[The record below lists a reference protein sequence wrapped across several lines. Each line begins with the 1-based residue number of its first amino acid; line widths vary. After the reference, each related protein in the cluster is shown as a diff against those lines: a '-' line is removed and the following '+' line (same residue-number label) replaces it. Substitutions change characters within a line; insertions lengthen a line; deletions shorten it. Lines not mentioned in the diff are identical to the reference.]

1 MAAKV
6 HKEKQFPPIARESEP
21 KNATVDQRKGQQV
34 DAMQLQWMRLNSLF
48 QNNTEGMA
56 MTDDFGNILM
66 ANQSFCKI
74 LQKSQ
79 AEVLEMRVQDIL
91 PLKGLQ
97 EITAK
102 AHLQAISRQ
111 GHYVIGT
118 KIRERRYLGVR
129 HVVMEEGK
137 DQHHLLLYLSELT
150 EKVREQAKQAEK
162 EEMLLQVLENSQEPF
177 LLLDTALT
185 ITAFNTIGANLLYQ
199 NSGRKAEKGA
209 SMLDYGKSERQKE
222 KSWKLFRE
230 VLSGLIVEREM
241 KFVPPGTAFQST
253 YKITYLP
260 FFDAE
265 GGIYG
270 IYISG
275 RDITNR
281 LTDAQTIAEKEVFQ
295 EVLQR
300 GAHGAM
306 LILTPSLTIRYA
318 TPAVHRLLGY
328 TANEM
333 TGQNLTEYLP
343 AKQLTELQRYWQT
356 LSHDALSEIEGTL
369 VFQASEARL
378 KQLRYTVY
386 DYQQVPAVQ
395 GYVLQLSDATDL
407 QQREREIQLL
417 QRVLERKAF
426 FKANAVLVFNDAG
439 KVLHVFAPEI
449 FQTQFPALVRAES
462 SLGGCLQSLGKQ
474 PAPSYKRLKAGQ
486 LMSFESEVMS
496 EAGIVRLL
504 NVHAEQYTLGD
515 TSVVYMLFLGDG
527 NVALEIE
534 RLAKNSAAASRKLDL
549 ITNQHQKL
557 LSLFGHLHD
566 IIGLLPWVYE
576 LDRQEFR
583 FDSALKQAVL
593 LERKAKRGLVLKVDA
608 VHPADIVLFDSLK
621 IAQKSS
627 KPQQFEVRMLNADGL
642 YQPYLHW
649 ATYHSASRTWEG
661 MWLAL
666 PSAEFS
672 KGNPFLDLQGIWANL
687 GFGIV
692 QITRFGLEMQY
703 ANDLAIELL
712 GLPTSA
718 VGLPIEGI
726 GVLKETSFSKACQKL
741 VLLEEGM
748 QLDYYH
754 APTGFWLHLHLY
766 INVSHI
772 TVLMSK

>member
-48 QNNTEGMA
+48 QHNTEGMA

-79 AEVLEMRVQDIL
+79 AEVLEMRVQDL
-91 PLKGLQ
+91 LSLKGLQ

-102 AHLQAISRQ
+102 AHLQAIARQ

-185 ITAFNTIGANLLYQ
+185 ITAFNPIGANLLYQ
-199 NSGRKAEKGA
+199 NSGRQAEKGA
-209 SMLDYGKSERQKE
+209 SILDYGKSEREKE

-253 YKITYLP
+253 YKVTFLP
-260 FFDAE
+260 FFDGE

-275 RDITNR
+275 RDITSR

-295 EVLQR
+295 EVLER

-318 TPAVHRLLGY
+318 TPAVQRLLGFS
-328 TANEM
+328 ANEM
-333 TGQNLTEYLP
+333 TGQSLADYLP
-343 AKQLTELQRYWQT
+343 AQQLTELQNYWQT
-356 LSHDALSEIEGTL
+356 LSQPTLSEIEGTL
-369 VFQASEARL
+369 VFQAAKGSF

-407 QQREREIQLL
+407 QLRETEIQLL
-417 QRVLERKAF
+417 HRVLERKAF
-426 FKANAVLVFNDAG
+426 FRANTALVFNIEG
-439 KVLHVFAPEI
+439 RVIHVFAPEV
-449 FQTQFPALVRAES
+449 FQSQFPALVRTES
-462 SLGGCLQSLGKQ
+462 SLGGCLQLLGKQ
-474 PAPSYKRLKAGQ
+474 PAPSYKRLKAGEV
-486 LMSFESEVMS
+486 MSFESEVMS
-496 EAGIVRLL
+496 EAGMVRLL
-504 NVHAEQYTLGD
+504 SVHAEQFTLID
-515 TSVVYMLFLGDG
+515 TKIVYMLFLGDG

-534 RLAKNSAAASRKLDL
+534 RLAKNSAFALKKLDL
-549 ITNQHQKL
+549 ITSQHQKL
-557 LSLFGHLHD
+557 ASLFGHLQGLT
-566 IIGLLPWVYE
+566 GLLPWVYK
-576 LDRQEFR
+576 LDRQEFI
-583 FDSALKQAVL
+583 FDAALKHSVL
-593 LERKAKRGLVLKVDA
+593 LERKVKKGLVLKADA
-608 VHPADIVLFDSLK
+608 IHPADVVLLESLK
-621 IAQKSS
+621 VAQRSP

-649 ATYHSASRTWEG
+649 AMYQPANRSWEG

-666 PSAEFS
+666 PSAELS
-672 KGNPFLDLQGIWANL
+672 KGNPFLDLQEIWSNL
-687 GFGIV
+687 GFGMV
-692 QITRFGLEMQY
+692 QISRFGLELQY
-703 ANDLAIELL
+703 ANDLAFELLALPTTSL
-712 GLPTSA
+712 GLPVEA
-718 VGLPIEGI
+718 I

-741 VLLEEGM
+741 VLFEEGM

-754 APTGFWLHLHLY
+754 APTGLWLHLHLFV
-766 INVSHI
+766 NATHI
-772 TVLMSK
+772 TVLMFK